1 MFRLE
6 NNASLF
12 SVRKNKKSKDL
23 KEPAQK
29 HLTFVSRF
37 FVPLE
42 KDQRALKR
50 FFTSCHE
57 FCHASEHLPASLKK
71 VWYIFASA
79 SFFCQVCES
88 VSHFIP

>member
-23 KEPAQK
+23 KKPAQM

-37 FVPLE
+37 FIRNPAVRL
-42 KDQRALKR
+42 DFFSWKR
-50 FFTSCHE
+50 
-57 FCHASEHLPASLKK
+57 LP
-71 VWYIFASA
+71 
-79 SFFCQVCES
+79 
-88 VSHFIP
+88 H

>member
-23 KEPAQK
+23 KKPAQK

-37 FVPLE
+37 FVE
-42 KDQRALKR
+42 KLLIKCRMILICIWISTGYNKIINAVKG
-50 FFTSCHE
+50 
-57 FCHASEHLPASLKK
+57 
-71 VWYIFASA
+71 VY
-79 SFFCQVCES
+79 
-88 VSHFIP
+88 